1 MHKYENGALSKQ
13 ARQGRLLDLIDKRR
27 VTSQEELAQ
36 LLREQG
42 AEVTQSTLSR
52 DIRDL
57 GVVKVRGAY
66 QVVRDTPGDVT
77 EDNLRRTL
85 RQLVVRS
92 DVAGNIL
99 IVKTA
104 PGNAHAVGVVLD
116 GARWPDI
123 LGTVAGDDTIFALA
137 RTPRA
142 ARRVLRRIEELSI

>member
-1 MHKYENGALSKQ
+1 M
-13 ARQGRLLDLIDKRR
+13 
-27 VTSQEELAQ
+27 
-36 LLREQG
+36 
-42 AEVTQSTLSR
+42 
-52 DIRDL
+52 
-57 GVVKVRGAY
+57 KVRGAY
-66 QVVRDTPGDVT
+66 QVVQETPGDVT

-85 RQLVVRS
+85 RRLVVRS

-137 RTPRA
+137 RNPRA